1 MNKPKIIL
9 IIVTAAAVIVGLLW
23 YYQSEGFIKIF
34 PTSQDRE
41 ISRALEIDEDGFSS
55 PEGLSQVDYDTK
67 LQELYDLKEEVED
80 NTEDANLWL
89 RFGNGLAYFSD
100 HEGAIAAWKQTLRLQ
115 PVNFIAAGNIG
126 FSSQYFI
133 KDYPQ
138 AETYYRQALDADPT
152 LTTAYQGL
160 TDLYRYNWLE
170 KRVELESL
178 LVEAANND
186 PENATAYLRILI
198 VTQLED
204 GRVEEAKGYLG
215 QLEQKDP
222 VVAEEL
228 REEHP
233 ELQ

>member
-1 MNKPKIIL
+1 MSKSKIIL
-9 IIVTAAAVIVGLLW
+9 IIVIAAAVIVGLLY
-23 YYQSEGFIKIF
+23 YYQSQGFIKVF
-34 PTSQDRE
+34 PNAQDRE
-41 ISRALEIDEDGFSS
+41 ISRVLDYDEEKFSS
-55 PEGLSQVDYDTK
+55 PEGLSQVEYDTK
-67 LQELYDLKEEVED
+67 LQELKDLRDEVKN

-100 HEGAIAAWKQTLRLQ
+100 HEGAVSAWKQTLRLQ

-138 AETYYRQALDADPT
+138 SEKYYRQALDADPT

-160 TDLYRYNWLE
+160 TDLYRYNWTE
-170 KRVELESL
+170 KRGELEPL

-186 PENATAYLRILI
+186 PENATAYLRLLI
-198 VTQLED
+198 ETQLED
-204 GRVEEAKGYLG
+204 GRVEEARGYLG
-215 QLEQKDP
+215 QLEQQDP
-222 VVAEEL
+222 AVAQEL
-228 REEHP
+228 RESHE